1 MKVCTS
7 SINLENDVGKISL
20 LQPTFA
26 GRNATFTFTP
36 STATALGDIKWK
48 YMNGSDV
55 HTIERDYKQFIVYSD
70 GNSSFLTI
78 LDADQSLNGIIFY
91 MSFDDDKQSPQIGLI
106 LKDYT
111 IANGCGEMYLLSEK
125 PVFSGDNLSFGYYPS
140 PAVAK
145 WNNASKYSIEL
156 VNSNNDD
163 HTSIVQTQG
172 VLELHQVGH
181 EYIFTVFNVKKNTRG
196 NSYRVQCSNGR
207 VPKISNTI
215 TLSVK
220 GMPVIGPLANIS
232 TCRECIVLKADQTLA
247 EVYCTTDGE
256 YDDANVTFKIGL
268 IAFSSASRSLTE
280 FGLQSR
286 EKPSDDMHRLNTV
299 CTVSGIYRN
308 VSVEAQIYVVD
319 TPEGPP
325 HLSAS
330 QVLLEGE
337 AVNITC
343 TSSKARPTPKLKL
356 FVGKSEILTNVSS
369 TFDNKT
375 GLYKSVLKLHTFQK
389 EWGNKKM
396 WCQQLS
402 EIDGLYKTYI
412 SEKIRVEYKYPP
424 LRLNLDVID
433 LGNQSKE
440 IAVSCSA
447 FDSNPVCNITW
458 ESSIENFKYSF
469 NEYGSTPHTSISTI
483 RFNVTDADFGKQ
495 IRCRTKCPDFNNT
508 LSNATDVIFAK
519 KPSVVINSSSV
530 IPVPPASHLALTCA
544 SNAFPFG
551 NITWQLLKA
560 SNSHSSYE
568 KVCLNASTCTYEMTT
583 SDVEQEYLCIAKNE
597 HGTDRR
603 TISVTIR
610 KNKHN
615 EELTGKDSGT
625 LGVIF
630 GYILAG
636 IAFLSLIALVVWC
649 LCRRQ
654 KQAKQQLKIDEN
666 QTEMAQLPS
675 PTATDTDEVTHEGA
689 EYAVINKTR
698 RDPENVAPLCSKDMP
713 SREAKN
719 ECLGN
724 AATVSLENVKQP
736 SIENGV
742 SAQEPGPSTQQD
754 ARTAAERD
762 DVTHARMDG
771 AEYAVID
778 KTHRDPKLVALPS
791 RKDISSCKGDNERL
805 DNAATESSVNVEQP
819 SLEKRKHAL
828 ERGPSR
834 QPNVR

>member
-1 MKVCTS
+1 MSNKMLVWILVYFINHRCHGLGTS

-319 TPEGPP
+319 
-325 HLSAS
+325 
-330 QVLLEGE
+330 
-337 AVNITC
+337 
-343 TSSKARPTPKLKL
+343 
-356 FVGKSEILTNVSS
+356 
-369 TFDNKT
+369 
-375 GLYKSVLKLHTFQK
+375 
-389 EWGNKKM
+389 
-396 WCQQLS
+396 
-402 EIDGLYKTYI
+402 
-412 SEKIRVEYKYPP
+412 PP